1 MYQYDQY
8 DQRIVDERAKQFEGQ
23 VERRY
28 EGQLTELEFK
38 PFRLQNGLYMQL
50 HAYMLRV
57 AIPYGLLNAKQV
69 RMLAHI
75 ARKYDRGYGH
85 ITTRQNIQY
94 NWPKLKEVP
103 ALLKDLASV
112 QMHAIQTS
120 GNCIRN
126 ITADHLAGVARDELE
141 DPRPIA
147 ELMRQW
153 STFHPEFA
161 FLPRKFKIA
170 ITGTPDDDRA
180 AIRFHDIGVRILKNE
195 QGERGFQIWVGGGLG
210 RTPFVAEVCREFLP
224 REHLLSYLEAILR
237 VYNRHGRR
245 DNKFKAR
252 IKILVNALGIEKFRQ
267 QVDAEWEQ
275 IKDSALKL
283 TDEELARVAKDFAP
297 PPYKQLSG
305 AQDAIQRAKL
315 GSDRP
320 YAHWLENNVIAHKQP
335 GYSIVILS
343 LKKPGIPPGDIS
355 DTQIDQVAD
364 LCEEFGFGQVVAT
377 HTQNLVLPDVE
388 SSRLPELHKKLVALD
403 MATPNHS
410 RLTDIICCPGLDYCS
425 LANARSIP
433 IALELMQRFDDID
446 YLNDLG
452 DVSVKI
458 SGCINACGHHHVGNI
473 GILGIDKG
481 GEEAYQ
487 LLLGG
492 SPGNDASIGEILGPA
507 LSSDKVVEAVD
518 RVLKCYLKIR
528 NNDDERFLDCY
539 RRVGEGPFKEAAYA
553 NN

>member
-126 ITADHLAGVARDELE
+126 ITADHLAGVAKDELE

-147 ELMRQW
+147 EVMRQW

-170 ITGTPDDDRA
+170 ITGAPDNDRA
-180 AIRFHDIGVRILKNE
+180 AIRFHDIGVRIVKNDK
-195 QGERGFQIWVGGGLG
+195 GDACFQVWVGGGLG

-252 IKILVNALGIEKFRQ
+252 IKILVNALGIEKFRE

-283 TDEELARVAKDFAP
+283 TEEELARVAKDFAP
-297 PPYKQLSG
+297 PPYK
-305 AQDAIQRAKL
+305 
-315 GSDRP
+315 
-320 YAHWLENNVIAHKQP
+320 
-335 GYSIVILS
+335 
-343 LKKPGIPPGDIS
+343 
-355 DTQIDQVAD
+355 
-364 LCEEFGFGQVVAT
+364 
-377 HTQNLVLPDVE
+377 
-388 SSRLPELHKKLVALD
+388 
-403 MATPNHS
+403 
-410 RLTDIICCPGLDYCS
+410 
-425 LANARSIP
+425 
-433 IALELMQRFDDID
+433 
-446 YLNDLG
+446 
-452 DVSVKI
+452 
-458 SGCINACGHHHVGNI
+458 
-473 GILGIDKG
+473 
-481 GEEAYQ
+481 
-487 LLLGG
+487 
-492 SPGNDASIGEILGPA
+492 
-507 LSSDKVVEAVD
+507 
-518 RVLKCYLKIR
+518 
-528 NNDDERFLDCY
+528 
-539 RRVGEGPFKEAAYA
+539 
-553 NN
+553 

>member
-57 AIPYGLLNAKQV
+57 AIPYGLLNSKQV

-126 ITADHLAGVARDELE
+126 ITADHLAGVAKDELE

-147 ELMRQW
+147 EVMRQW

-170 ITGTPDDDRA
+170 ITGAPDNDRA
-180 AIRFHDIGVRILKNE
+180 AIRFHDIGVRIVKND
-195 QGERGFQIWVGGGLG
+195 QGERCFQVWVGGGLG
-210 RTPFVAEVCREFLP
+210 RTPFVAEVCRDFLP

-252 IKILVNALGIEKFRQ
+252 IKILVNALGIEKFRE
-267 QVDAEWEQ
+267 QVDTEWEL

-297 PPYKQLSG
+297 PPYKKLASE
-305 AQDAIQRAKL
+305 DAALQKAKL
-315 GSDRP
+315 GSDRA
-320 YAHWLENNVIAHKQP
+320 YAHWLQNNVVAHKQP

-364 LCEEFGFGQVVAT
+364 LCEEFGFAQVVAT

-388 SSRLPELHKKLVALD
+388 SARLPELYKKLVALD
-403 MATPNHS
+403 IATPNHS

-507 LSSDKVVEAVD
+507 LSGDKVVEAVD
-518 RVLKCYLKIR
+518 RVLKRYLKER
-528 NNDDERFLDCY
+528 TNEDERFLDCY